1 MHDGNYS
8 YIYGWRY
15 TAYRKSDKFGKTWPF
30 WNPENSKNL
39 LMCKNSRFDISFPRA
54 IILILGNVEIVTY
67 AFTWSLGRGRPKK
80 VFFRYGS
87 M

>member
-15 TAYRKSDKFGKTWPF
+15 TAWGQSDKFGKTWPF

-39 LMCKNSRFDISFPRA
+39 LTCKNSRFDIFFPRA
-54 IILILGNVEIVTY
+54 II
-67 AFTWSLGRGRPKK
+67 
-80 VFFRYGS
+80 
-87 M
+87 